1 MDVRFDSDSKM
12 IKKDAEALEFR
23 NEMSLLME
31 KLVINRHA
39 SESEM
44 THSMCNWS
52 FRCCY
57 CYIWMLC
64 FAGWSDTRN
73 ILSLIFFS
81 ITVLKMQIN
90 VYITYIYIFY

>member
-44 THSMCNWS
+44 IHSMCNWS
-52 FRCCY
+52 FRCY

-73 ILSLIFFS
+73 ILSLIFF
-81 ITVLKMQIN
+81 LLQ
-90 VYITYIYIFY
+90 Y

>member
-1 MDVRFDSDSKM
+1 MDVRFDSDSEM

-44 THSMCNWS
+44 THSLCNWS
-52 FRCCY
+52 FRCC

-73 ILSLIFFS
+73 ILYLIFFYYS
-81 ITVLKMQIN
+81 IKN
-90 VYITYIYIFY
+90 AN

>member
-52 FRCCY
+52 FRCC

-73 ILSLIFFS
+73 ILSLIFFYYS
-81 ITVLKMQIN
+81 IKNTN
-90 VYITYIYIFY
+90 